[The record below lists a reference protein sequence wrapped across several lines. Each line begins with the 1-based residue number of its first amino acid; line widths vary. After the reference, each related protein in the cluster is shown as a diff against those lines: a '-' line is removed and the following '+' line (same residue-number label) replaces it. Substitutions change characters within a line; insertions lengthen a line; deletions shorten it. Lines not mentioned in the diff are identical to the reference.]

1 MGRGWINTSKT
12 ANAQKKG
19 AIFTKLAREIQ
30 VAARMG
36 GPDPQMNSRLRL
48 AIEAARKQSCP
59 NDTIDRAIKKGSGQL
74 DGQQIEE
81 ITFEG
86 YGPHGVG
93 VLVEVLTD
101 NRNRTV
107 PEIRLLFKSHDGN
120 MGESGSVQWM
130 FERVSMVEG
139 TKSGT
144 FDPEEEAIMANANE
158 VYPTE
163 EGFVF
168 YGPSENLETLK
179 TDLQKQGWKIQKAE
193 LGYMPKNP
201 TEITDAQK
209 KDVVEFLAEM
219 DDHDDV
225 QKVFASLY

>member
-48 AIEAARKQSCP
+48 AIEAARKQSCT
-59 NDTIDRAIKKGSGQL
+59 NETIDRAVKKGSGQL
-74 DGQQIEE
+74 EGQQIEE

-139 TKSGT
+139 IKSGT
-144 FDPEEEAIMANANE
+144 FDPEEEAILATANE
-158 VYPTE
+158 VFPAE

-168 YGPSENLETLK
+168 YGAPENLENLK

-193 LGYMPKNP
+193 LSYLPKNP
-201 TEITDAQK
+201 AEINEAQK
-209 KDVVEFLAEM
+209 KDVVEFLAEI

-225 QKVFASLY
+225 QKVFATLD